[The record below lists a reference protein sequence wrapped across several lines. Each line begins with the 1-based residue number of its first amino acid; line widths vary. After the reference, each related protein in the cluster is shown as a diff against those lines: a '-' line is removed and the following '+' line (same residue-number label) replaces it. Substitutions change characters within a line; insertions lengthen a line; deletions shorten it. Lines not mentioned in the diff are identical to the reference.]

1 MAWTPINTPNRNI
14 LNIVMEQGDMDK
26 MAQSSNES
34 SPNHHNNDQ
43 DSNDQAS
50 DQDTADHDSDQD
62 PADNH
67 EAKEAKPAKPTA
79 IGHKYGALGS
89 AMNQYKANPMTNLK
103 RRINYA
109 LKNGNL
115 PKETT
120 LRAYG
125 DLTKG
130 QIDHDLVRS
139 RH

>member
-14 LNIVMEQGDMDK
+14 LNIIMEQGDMDK

-34 SPNHHNNDQ
+34 SLNHHNNDQ

-50 DQDTADHDSDQD
+50 DQDTAD
-62 PADNH
+62 NH
-67 EAKEAKPAKPTA
+67 EAKEAKPVKPTA

-115 PKETT
+115 RKETT

>member
-14 LNIVMEQGDMDK
+14 LNIVMEQGDTDK

-34 SPNHHNNDQ
+34 SLNHHNNDQ

-50 DQDTADHDSDQD
+50 DQDTAD
-62 PADNH
+62 NH
-67 EAKEAKPAKPTA
+67 EAKEAKPAKPTS

-120 LRAYG
+120 LRAYV